1 MYHHSNSVFP
11 TQGYSYVLN
20 VQVPSE
26 IRINS
31 LVPALCAETPTKDLF
46 DRLTFLS
53 GRYRNPF
60 LPGSI
65 PPSNQAFEDAKSFI
79 LTLPLTKI
87 TKPSIHVAADG
98 EVNFQWSGS
107 DFKIDLGFYGNGKF
121 SFYAAKSGRAPIIGD
136 EILADSGLSNDLIS
150 FASNP

>member
-1 MYHHSNSVFP
+1 MYRLDSIFP

-20 VQVPSE
+20 VQAPSE
-26 IRINS
+26 ILISS
-31 LVPALCAETPTKDLF
+31 LVPAPCPETPTKDLF

-53 GRYRNPF
+53 GRYHSPF
-60 LPGSI
+60 LPGST
-65 PPSNQAFEDAKSFI
+65 PPSNQAFEDAKNFI

-87 TKPSIHVAADG
+87 KRPSIRVAADG

-121 SFYAAKSGRAPIIGD
+121 SFYAAKTGQAPIIGD
-136 EILADSGLSNDLIS
+136 DILVDSGLSNDLIS
-150 FASNP
+150 FAANP

>member
-1 MYHHSNSVFP
+1 MYYYSDSVFP

-20 VQVPSE
+20 VQVPGE

-31 LVPALCAETPTKDLF
+31 LLPASWAETPTKDLF

-60 LPGSI
+60 LPGST

-87 TKPSIHVAADG
+87 KKPSIHVAADG
-98 EVNFQWSGS
+98 EVNFQWAGS

-121 SFYAAKSGRAPIIGD
+121 SFYAAKAGRAPIIGD
-136 EILADSGLSNDLIS
+136 DILVDFGLSNDLVS
-150 FASNP
+150 FAANP